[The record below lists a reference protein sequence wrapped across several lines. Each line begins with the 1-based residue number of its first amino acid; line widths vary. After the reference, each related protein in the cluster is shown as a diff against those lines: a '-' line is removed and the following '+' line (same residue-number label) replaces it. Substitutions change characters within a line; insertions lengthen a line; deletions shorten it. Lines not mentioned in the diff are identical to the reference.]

1 MKSDLF
7 EYLSGKYGALIGRG
21 AFSLVF
27 RKEKEDFVT
36 ILSVDKAKEC
46 AAYFGLNS
54 LDCQESE
61 DLSGIL
67 FPKIEFQ
74 QDSEL
79 DEILEKYYNPQ
90 GVSNKFKGIRGIE
103 NAKLYK
109 MRYFPRVKSLKSA
122 LKPDQWELY
131 LKLRQIMNK
140 GIFADS
146 NWGRID
152 KYRELFNE
160 LPGKYGEIMNAALD
174 SLISYG
180 DSISFEISPRNVAV
194 DIGENEDKG
203 NGQGNLVLLDCFFF
217 REDLGFQRK

>member
-1 MKSDLF
+1 MKSNLF
-7 EYLSGKYGALIGRG
+7 EYLLGKYGALIGRG

-27 RKEKEDFVT
+27 RKEKEDSVT

-61 DLSGIL
+61 DLSGVL
-67 FPKIEFQ
+67 FPRIEFQ
-74 QDSEL
+74 DDPKL
-79 DEILEKYYNPQ
+79 DEILEKYYNPR

-109 MRYFPRVKSLKSA
+109 MGYFPRVKSLKSA
-122 LKPDQWELY
+122 LKPDQWRLY
-131 LKLRQIMNK
+131 LELRRIMNSVGCFK
-140 GIFADS
+140 K
-146 NWGRID
+146 NWDRID

-160 LPGKYGEIMNAALD
+160 LPGGYGEIMNAALD

-180 DSISFEISPRNVAV
+180 DSIAFEISPRNISA
-194 DIGENEDKG
+194 DGE

-217 REDLGFQRK
+217 REDLGFQRRK

>member
-1 MKSDLF
+1 MKPNLF
-7 EYLSGKYGALIGRG
+7 EYLSANYGELIGRG

-27 RKEKEDFVT
+27 RKPNEDFVT

-61 DLSGIL
+61 DLSAIL

-79 DEILEKYYNPQ
+79 DRILENLYSR
-90 GVSNKFKGIRGIE
+90 GFRGKFKGIRGIE
-103 NAKLYK
+103 NAKLYR

-122 LKPDQWELY
+122 LKPDQWKLY
-131 LKLRQIMNK
+131 CQLREIMDK

-160 LPGKYGEIMNAALD
+160 LPGRYGEIMNAALD

-180 DSISFEISPRNVAV
+180 DSIAFEISPRNIST
-194 DIGENEDKG
+194 DGE

-217 REDLGFQRK
+217 REDLESQRRK